1 MRRRRALPH
10 LLLGLL
16 LALGTTLSAT
26 GCKDDPDPAKPNP
39 VTCDSTA
46 PTVWVAGS
54 WNISGDGKRR
64 LCQDKSVNVTFKLS
78 TEVSLR
84 VEATANSRGKNAT
97 DGGSAL
103 TDGATTDGT
112 SDATSA
118 DGSTSDGAPSDGAL
132 NDGGAVEAGL
142 VDAGSDA
149 LAPDLGPGRPA
160 AFDLTLGSGPVG
172 FALTGS
178 VTGDCVEFT
187 TVEQTDEGPVT
198 YLFVGKA
205 TVGGNITGTF
215 TGSSPGGCVVS
226 GNFSV
231 AISLDKDPY
240 PPIKPPPTKDLG
252 APKEDRGPD
261 TTCVPR
267 TCVAG
272 LHCGDIDDGCGGT
285 SSCGDCTTGTCG
297 GGGTAGVC
305 GCAAT
310 AHAGPLSPSAGVN
323 DKRWGIDDWSN
334 PGAITAEDASGSST
348 SGAATATLYKSQPNT
363 NYLLA
368 TGFGFAV
375 PSTALITGLT
385 VEVRRRS
392 LVGTGDIVDDRVS
405 LVANDAIT
413 SLNHA
418 KAAPWS
424 GEWTY
429 ATYGGTSDLWD
440 RVWTPAEVNS
450 ADFGVV
456 FAARFVGSAGNDR
469 PWVDHVR
476 VTVHYAESCP

>member
-1 MRRRRALPH
+1 MRIRYFAPRQSALT
-10 LLLGLL
+10 LMLGLVL
-16 LALGTTLSAT
+16 TLGTLSTT
-26 GCKDDPDPAKPNP
+26 GCKEDPDPAKPNP

-84 VEATANSRGKNAT
+84 VKATANTRGKNAT

-103 TDGATTDGT
+103 GDGAAS
-112 SDATSA
+112 SDAATFDA
-118 DGSTSDGAPSDGAL
+118 AMDAAPG
-132 NDGGAVEAGL
+132 DGGAFEAG
-142 VDAGSDA
+142 VPNDAGSDA

-160 AFDLTLGSGPVG
+160 AFDLTLASGPVG
-172 FALTGS
+172 FDLTGS
-178 VTGDCVEFT
+178 VQGDCVEFT

-240 PPIKPPPTKDLG
+240 PPIKPAPKKDLG
-252 APKEDRGPD
+252 APKLDRGPD

-267 TCVAG
+267 ACVAG
-272 LHCGDIDDGCGGT
+272 LSCGEIDDGCGGT
-285 SSCGDCTTGTCG
+285 VTCGDCTTGTCG

-310 AHAGPLSPSAGVN
+310 AQAGPSSAGAGVN
-323 DKRWGIDDWSN
+323 DKRWGVSAWSG
-334 PGAITAEDASGSST
+334 PGAITAEDASGGSDT
-348 SGAATATLYKSQPNT
+348 GAATAYVSKSQSST

-375 PSTALITGLT
+375 PSTALITGIS

-392 LVGTGDIVDDRVS
+392 MIGTGDVVDDRVS
-405 LVANDAIT
+405 LVANDAVT
-413 SLNHA
+413 ALDHA

-429 ATYGGTSDLWD
+429 ATYGGSSDLWD